1 MEWYNTGLYLYK
13 RNLIHGGSRMSKTYR
28 PWNPNQQYLLP
39 PSVQDWLPENNLVY
53 FLLDTVNELDISAI
67 TEKYEQTKRGF
78 PPFHPRMMVALLLYS
93 YCRGIFSSRKIMQAC
108 EERLTFRVIAGDD
121 IPNWRTISDFR
132 KLHIK
137 ELQQLF
143 VQVLQLCQEA
153 GLVKLGHIAL
163 DGTKIKANASRH
175 KAMSYGRML
184 KEEASLKEEIKQL
197 LKKSEAID
205 QQEDDK
211 YGPDRRGDELPEELA
226 RRESRLKRIQEA
238 KKVLEAKAKTA
249 AQEAQKQ
256 REQEDSKSGDKP
268 QRGRKRKA
276 VSEVPAYNKQYN
288 FTDPE
293 SGIMKAN
300 NKGWDQCGNAQA
312 AVDSKDQIIVA
323 CDVTDESNDKKQFEP
338 MLEQAQENV
347 GQDKKIKSAL
357 ADSSYYSES
366 NVKFAEDKKIDAY
379 IATKRIKHNDPVTKA
394 PGGRPPKDLTVQE
407 KMARKLRTKKGRET
421 YSKRKSIVE
430 PVFGQIKGARGFVQ
444 FSLRGLEKMRGEW
457 AIVCLTH
464 NLLKLFR
471 AQFAIAA

>member
-1 MEWYNTGLYLYK
+1 
-13 RNLIHGGSRMSKTYR
+13 MSKTYR

-197 LKKSEAID
+197 LEKSEAID

-238 KKVLEAKAKTA
+238 KKVLETKAKTA

-256 REQEDSKSGDKP
+256 REQEDSKSGNKP

-323 CDVTDESNDKKQFEP
+323 FDVTDESNDKKQFEP

-357 ADSSYYSES
+357 ADSGYYSES

-379 IATKRIKHNDPVTKA
+379 IATKRIKHNDPVRKA

>member
-1 MEWYNTGLYLYK
+1 
-13 RNLIHGGSRMSKTYR
+13 
-28 PWNPNQQYLLP
+28 
-39 PSVQDWLPENNLVY
+39 
-53 FLLDTVNELDISAI
+53 
-67 TEKYEQTKRGF
+67 
-78 PPFHPRMMVALLLYS
+78 MMVALLLYS

-108 EERLTFRVIAGDD
+108 QERLTFRVIAGDD
-121 IPNWRTISDFR
+121 IPNFRTISDFR

-197 LKKSEAID
+197 LEKSEAID

-226 RRESRLKRIQEA
+226 HRESRLKRIQEA
-238 KKVLEAKAKTA
+238 KKVLEAKAKTT

-256 REQEDSKSGDKP
+256 CEQEDSKSGNKP

-300 NKGWDQCGNAQA
+300 NKGWNQCGNAQA
-312 AVDSKDQIIVA
+312 AVDSANQIIVA
-323 CDVTDESNDKKQFEP
+323 CDVTGQSNDKQQFEP
-338 MLEQAQENV
+338 MLEQAQDNV
-347 GQDKKIKSAL
+347 GQDKKIKAAS
-357 ADSSYYSES
+357 ADSGYYSET
-366 NVKFAEDKKIDAY
+366 NVKFAEDKEIDAY
-379 IATKRIKHNDPVTKA
+379 IATKRTKHNDPVPKVA
-394 PGGRPPKDLTVQE
+394 RGRPPKDLTVQE
-407 KMARKLRTKKGRET
+407 KMARKLCTKKGRET

-471 AQFAIAA
+471 VQSALAA

>member
-1 MEWYNTGLYLYK
+1 
-13 RNLIHGGSRMSKTYR
+13 MSKTYR
-28 PWNPNQQYLLP
+28 PWNPDQQYLLP
-39 PSVQDWLPENNLVY
+39 PSVQDWLPGNNLVY

-78 PPFHPRMMVALLLYS
+78 PPFHPRMIVALLLYS

-108 EERLTFRVIAGDD
+108 QERLTFRVIAGDD

-197 LKKSEAID
+197 LEKSEAID
-205 QQEDDK
+205 RQEDDK

-226 RRESRLKRIQEA
+226 HRESRLKRIQEA
-238 KKVLEAKAKTA
+238 KKTLEAKAKSA

-256 REQEDSKSGDKP
+256 REQEDSKSGNKP

-300 NKGWDQCGNAQA
+300 NKGWDQCGNTQA
-312 AVDSKDQIIVA
+312 AVDSKKQIIVA
-323 CDVTDESNDKKQFEP
+323 CDVTSQSNDKQQFEP
-338 MLEQAQENV
+338 MLEQAEQNV
-347 GQDKKIKSAL
+347 GKDKKIKAAS
-357 ADSSYYSES
+357 ADSGYYSES
-366 NVKFAEDKKIDAY
+366 NVKFAEDKNIDAY
-379 IATKRIKHNDPVTKA
+379 IATKKNKHSDSIPKT
-394 PGGRPPKDLTVQE
+394 PRGRPPKDLTVQE
-407 KMARKLRTKKGRET
+407 KMTRKLRTKKGRET

-430 PVFGQIKGARGFVQ
+430 PVFGQIKGVRGFVQ

>member
-1 MEWYNTGLYLYK
+1 
-13 RNLIHGGSRMSKTYR
+13 MSKTYR

-197 LKKSEAID
+197 LEKSEAID
-205 QQEDDK
+205 RQEDDK

-238 KKVLEAKAKTA
+238 KKVLEAKAKAA

-256 REQEDSKSGDKP
+256 REQEDSKSGNKP

-293 SGIMKAN
+293 SSIMKAN

-312 AVDSKDQIIVA
+312 AVDSKKQIIVA
-323 CDVTDESNDKKQFEP
+323 CDVTSQSNDKQQFEP
-338 MLEQAQENV
+338 MLEQAEQNV
-347 GQDKKIKSAL
+347 GKDKKIKAAS
-357 ADSSYYSES
+357 ADSGYYSES
-366 NVKFAEDKKIDAY
+366 NVKFAEDKNIDAY
-379 IATKRIKHNDPVTKA
+379 IATKKNKHSDSIPKT
-394 PGGRPPKDLTVQE
+394 PRGRQPKDLTVQE

-444 FSLRGLEKMRGEW
+444 FSLRGLEKTRGEW

-471 AQFAIAA
+471 VQSALAA

>member
-1 MEWYNTGLYLYK
+1 M
-13 RNLIHGGSRMSKTYR
+13 
-28 PWNPNQQYLLP
+28 
-39 PSVQDWLPENNLVY
+39 
-53 FLLDTVNELDISAI
+53 
-67 TEKYEQTKRGF
+67 
-78 PPFHPRMMVALLLYS
+78 
-93 YCRGIFSSRKIMQAC
+93 
-108 EERLTFRVIAGDD
+108 
-121 IPNWRTISDFR
+121 
-132 KLHIK
+132 
-137 ELQQLF
+137 
-143 VQVLQLCQEA
+143 QLCQEA

-197 LKKSEAID
+197 LEKSEAID
-205 QQEDDK
+205 RQEDDK

-238 KKVLEAKAKTA
+238 KKVLEAKAKAA

-256 REQEDSKSGDKP
+256 REQEDSKSGNKP

-293 SGIMKAN
+293 SSIMKAN

-338 MLEQAQENV
+338 MLEQAQDNV
-347 GQDKKIKSAL
+347 GQDKKIKAAS
-357 ADSSYYSES
+357 ADSGYYSES
-366 NVKFAEDKKIDAY
+366 NVKFAEDKEIDAY
-379 IATKRIKHNDPVTKA
+379 IATKRTKHNDPVPKI
-394 PGGRPPKDLTVQE
+394 PRGRPPKDLTVQE